1 MRTTAGRRVF
11 DHSIFGGSLFH
22 LSAVSGETTAMSVIK
37 RIHANRFLRIN
48 KPRARG
54 SSILITPIYKDCLQF
69 IKCGK
74 RFQIQ
79 TTAAKRPFEC
89 VTEFP

>member
-1 MRTTAGRRVF
+1 MRTTARRRVF
-11 DHSIFGGSLFH
+11 DHGIFGGSLFY
-22 LSAVSGETTAMSVIK
+22 LSAVSRQTTAMSVIK
-37 RIHANRFLRIN
+37 RIHANGFLRIN

-54 SSILITPIYKDCLQF
+54 SSILITPIYEDCLQF
-69 IKCGK
+69 IKCGE

-79 TTAAKRPFEC
+79 TTTAKRPFEC